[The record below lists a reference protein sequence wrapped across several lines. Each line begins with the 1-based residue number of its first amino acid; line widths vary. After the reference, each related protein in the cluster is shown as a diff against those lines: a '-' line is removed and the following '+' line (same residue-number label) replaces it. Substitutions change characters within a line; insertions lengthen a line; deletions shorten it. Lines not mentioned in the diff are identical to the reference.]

1 VFTTRPVLS
10 GTFGMVASTHW
21 LASAAGMAAL
31 EAGGTAAD
39 AAAAAGFVLH
49 VVEPHLNGPGGD
61 LPVLLASAA
70 DPRPTV
76 LCAQGPVP
84 VGATLEHFRDHLGL
98 SIVPGTGPLA
108 AVVPGAVGGWLAL
121 LRDHGRLPLRDV
133 LAYAIGY
140 AEDGHPLLPRVA
152 ATIAASAELF
162 RTHWPTSAGRWLP
175 AARPPRPG
183 ERLRQP
189 ALAATYRRL
198 LAEAEAAGP
207 DRQAQLEAAHKAWY
221 GGFVAEAVD
230 AFGRREWMDDS
241 GRPHAGVLTGADLA
255 GWSPSYEPAVTL
267 DWRGWTVAKPAAW
280 SQGPV
285 LLQQLTLLGGAGRE
299 LPPPGSADLLHLAVE
314 STKLAFADREAW
326 YGDVPDVPLAD
337 LLAPSYADGRRELVG
352 DAASLEL
359 RPGSPGGREPRLPAY
374 EVARPGEESA
384 ALPSLGEPTVSAGLP
399 AGGSSDS
406 TGLGASGSSETRA
419 GDRGDTCHVDVVDR
433 WGTLISATPSGGWLQ
448 SAPTIPELGFSLG
461 TRAQMT
467 WLQDGLPST
476 LRPRRRPRTT
486 LSPTLVL
493 RDGEPVLAC
502 GTPGGDQQ
510 DQWQLCFLLAHLVAG
525 LDLQAAIDAPAWHT
539 TSFPSSFAP
548 RKAVPGGVVVEDR
561 VGPEVVAELRRR
573 GHRVAVSAGWS
584 LGRLSAVAR
593 DPATGV
599 LSAAANARGMQ
610 GYAVGR

>member
-61 LPVLLASAA
+61 LPLLLTTAA

-84 VGATLEHFRDHLGL
+84 AAATVGRLRDELGL
-98 SIVPGTGPLA
+98 TLVPGTGPLA

-133 LAYAIGY
+133 LSYAIGY
-140 AEDGHPLLPRVA
+140 AEDGHPVLPRVA
-152 ATIAASAELF
+152 GTIAAATELF
-162 RTHWPTSAGRWLP
+162 EKHWPTSAERWLP
-175 AARPPRPG
+175 APAPG
-183 ERLRQP
+183 ERWRQP

-207 DRQAQLEAAHKAWY
+207 DREAQLEAAHQAWY
-221 GGFVAEAVD
+221 AGFVAEAVD
-230 AFGRREWMDDS
+230 DFGRREWMDDS
-241 GRPHAGVLTGADLA
+241 GRPHAGLLTGADLA
-255 GWSPSYEPAVTL
+255 GWRPAYEPAVTL

-285 LLQQLTLLGGAGRE
+285 LLQQLALLDGD
-299 LPPPGSADLLHLAVE
+299 LPPHGSAELLHRAVE
-314 STKLAFADREAW
+314 ASKLAFADREAW
-326 YGDVPDVPLAD
+326 YGDVPDVPLAE
-337 LLAPSYADGRRELVG
+337 LLSPDYAAARRASIG
-352 DAASLEL
+352 TDADPVL
-359 RPGSPGGREPRLPAY
+359 RPGSPGGREPRLPDYRVAGADLA
-374 EVARPGEESA
+374 EVGS
-384 ALPSLGEPTVSAGLP
+384 ALPALGEPTVSIGPRTTGSAG
-399 AGGSSDS
+399 DR
-406 TGLGASGSSETRA
+406 ED
-419 GDRGDTCHVDVVDR
+419 DRGDTCHVDVVDR

-448 SAPTIPELGFSLG
+448 SAPTIPGLGFSLG

-476 LRPRRRPRTT
+476 LRPGRRPRTT

-493 RDGEPVLAC
+493 RDGDPVLAC

-510 DQWQLCFLLAHLVAG
+510 DQWQLCFLLAHLGHG
-525 LDLQAAIDAPAWHT
+525 LDLQAAIDAPAWHSN
-539 TSFPSSFAP
+539 SFPSSFAP
-548 RKAVPGGVVVEDR
+548 RQAVPGELVVEER
-561 VGPEVVAELRRR
+561 VGPQVIAELRHR
-573 GHRVAVSAGWS
+573 GHRVVVADGWS

-593 DPATGV
+593 DPRTGV
-599 LSAAANARGMQ
+599 LSAAANPRGMQ
-610 GYAVGR
+610 GYAAGR

>member
-1 VFTTRPVLS
+1 MFTTRPVLS

-21 LASAAGMAAL
+21 LASAAGMATL
-31 EAGGTAAD
+31 EAGGAAAD

-61 LPVLLASAA
+61 LPVLLATAA

-84 VGATLEHFRDHLGL
+84 AAATVARLRDELGL
-98 SIVPGTGPLA
+98 TLVPGTGPLA

-121 LRDHGRLPLRDV
+121 LRDHGRLPLREV
-133 LAYAIGY
+133 LKYAIGY
-140 AEDGHPLLPRVA
+140 AEEGHPVLPRVA
-152 ATIAASAELF
+152 ATVAASAELF
-162 RTHWPTSAGRWLP
+162 RTHWPTSAERWLP
-175 AARPPRPG
+175 APAPG
-183 ERLRQP
+183 ERWRQP

-207 DRQAQLEAAHKAWY
+207 DREAQLEAAHQAWY
-221 GGFVAEAVD
+221 GGFVAEAID
-230 AFGRREWMDDS
+230 AFAGREWMDDS
-241 GRPHAGVLTGADLA
+241 GRPHAGLLTGADLA
-255 GWSPSYEPAVTL
+255 GWRPSYEPAVTL
-267 DWRGWTVAKPAAW
+267 DWGGWTVAKPAAW

-285 LLQQLTLLGGAGRE
+285 LLQQLALLDPAD
-299 LPPPGSADLLHLAVE
+299 LPPAGSAELLHRAVE
-314 STKLAFADREAW
+314 ATKLAMADREAW
-326 YGDVPDVPLAD
+326 YGDVPDVPLAELLGADYAAARRASIGADAD
-337 LLAPSYADGRRELVG
+337 LT
-352 DAASLEL
+352 L
-359 RPGSPGGREPRLPAY
+359 RPGSPGGREPRLPDYALAGADV
-374 EVARPGEESA
+374 EGPGS
-384 ALPSLGEPTVSAGLP
+384 ALPALGEPTVSIGLR
-399 AGGSSDS
+399 
-406 TGLGASGSSETRA
+406 ASGSSERRE

-448 SAPTIPELGFSLG
+448 SAPTIPALGFSLG

-467 WLQDGLPST
+467 WLQDGLAST
-476 LRPRRRPRTT
+476 LRPGRRPRTT

-510 DQWQLCFLLAHLVAG
+510 DQWQLCFLLAHLGHG

-539 TSFPSSFAP
+539 NAFPASFAP
-548 RKAVPGGVVVEDR
+548 RQAVPGEVVVEER

-573 GHRVAVSAGWS
+573 GHRVVVSDGWS
-584 LGRLSAVAR
+584 LGRLSAVGR
-593 DPATGV
+593 DPATG
-599 LSAAANARGMQ
+599 LLTAAANPRGMQ

>member
-1 VFTTRPVLS
+1 MFTTRPVLS

-84 VGATLEHFRDHLGL
+84 AGATLAHFRDHLGL
-98 SIVPGTGPLA
+98 ALVPGTGPLA

-133 LAYAIGY
+133 LGYAIGY
-140 AEDGHPLLPRVA
+140 AEDGHPVLPRVA

-162 RTHWPTSAGRWLP
+162 RAHWPTSAERWLP
-175 AARPPRPG
+175 GGRPPAAG

-207 DRQAQLEAAHKAWY
+207 DREAQLEAAHKAWY

-230 AFGRREWMDDS
+230 AFGRREWMDDT

-267 DWRGWTVAKPAAW
+267 GWRGWTVAKPAAW

-285 LLQQLTLLGGAGRE
+285 LLQQLALLGDAD
-299 LPPPGSADLLHLAVE
+299 LPPHGGAELIHLAVE
-314 STKLAFADREAW
+314 SAKLAFADREAW
-326 YGDVPDVPLAD
+326 YGDRPDVPLDD
-337 LLAPSYADGRRELVG
+337 LLAPSYSDGRRRLVG
-352 DAASLEL
+352 DTASLEL
-359 RPGSPGGREPRLPAY
+359 RPGSPGGRVPRLPGY
-374 EVARPGEESA
+374 DVAGAGDDGP
-384 ALPSLGEPTVSAGLP
+384 ALPSLGEPTLAP
-399 AGGSSDS
+399 DGG
-406 TGLGASGSSETRA
+406 
-419 GDRGDTCHVDVVDR
+419 RGDTCHVDVVDR

-448 SAPTIPELGFSLG
+448 SAPTVPELGFCLG

-476 LRPRRRPRTT
+476 LRPGRRPRTT
-486 LSPTLVL
+486 LSPTLL
-493 RDGEPVLAC
+493 LADGEPVLAC

-539 TSFPSSFAP
+539 NSFPASFAP
-548 RKAVPGGVVVEDR
+548 RRAVPGEVVVEER
-561 VGPEVVAELRRR
+561 VGPEVLAGLRRR
-573 GHRVAVSAGWS
+573 GHRVVVSDGWS
-584 LGRLSAVAR
+584 LGRLSAAAR
-593 DPATGV
+593 DPRTGI

>member
-1 VFTTRPVLS
+1 MFTTRPVLS

-21 LASAAGMAAL
+21 LASAAGMATL

-61 LPVLLASAA
+61 LPLLLTTAA

-76 LCAQGPVP
+76 LCAQGPTP
-84 VGATLEHFRDHLGL
+84 AAATVGRLRDELGL
-98 SIVPGTGPLA
+98 GLVPGTGPLA

-140 AEDGHPLLPRVA
+140 AEDGHPVHPRVA
-152 ATIAASAELF
+152 ATIAAAGGHFE
-162 RTHWPTSAGRWLP
+162 RHWPTSAERWLP
-175 AARPPRPG
+175 APAAGGRW
-183 ERLRQP
+183 RQP

-207 DRQAQLEAAHKAWY
+207 DREAQLEAAHQAWY
-221 GGFVAEAVD
+221 GGFVADAVD
-230 AFGRREWMDDS
+230 AFSRREWMDDS
-241 GRPHAGVLTGADLA
+241 GRPHAGLLTGADLA
-255 GWSPSYEPAVTL
+255 DWRPAYEPAVTL
-267 DWRGWTVAKPAAW
+267 DWDGWTVAKPAAW

-285 LLQQLTLLGGAGRE
+285 LLQQLALLDPAD
-299 LPPPGSADLLHLAVE
+299 LPPAGSAELVHRAVE
-314 STKLAFADREAW
+314 ATKLAFADREAW
-326 YGDVPDVPLAD
+326 YGDVPDVPLAE
-337 LLAPSYADGRRELVG
+337 LLGPDYAAARRALIGV
-352 DAASLEL
+352 DADPDL
-359 RPGSPGGREPRLPAY
+359 RPGSPGGREPRLPRY
-374 EVARPGEESA
+374 EVAGADAGTSSPA
-384 ALPSLGEPTVSAGLP
+384 LGEPTVSIGLR
-399 AGGSSDS
+399 
-406 TGLGASGSSETRA
+406 ASGSSEARE

-448 SAPTIPELGFSLG
+448 SAPTIPELGFCLG

-467 WLQDGLPST
+467 WLQDDLPST
-476 LRPRRRPRTT
+476 LRPGRRPRTT

-510 DQWQLCFLLAHLVAG
+510 DQWQLCFLLAHLGHG

-539 TSFPSSFAP
+539 NSFPSSFAP
-548 RKAVPGGVVVEDR
+548 RQAVPGELVVEER

-573 GHRVAVSAGWS
+573 GHRVVVSDAWS

-599 LSAAANARGMQ
+599 LSAAANPRGMQ
-610 GYAVGR
+610 GYAAGR